1 MSYAKSGKAVL
12 APLLPWQSAAAQK
25 TRVEKLILAVN
36 GLCDAPLTRYGH
48 QDGPCTRASR
58 LEVWAPPPVLHG
70 AAWRTRGA
78 EEGTFGPVGYDASER
93 GNKQP
98 RHKVVGDSS
107 SKFSR
112 QASQNLGK

>member
-1 MSYAKSGKAVL
+1 MCAPCSGKAIL

-48 QDGPCTRASR
+48 QDGPCSRASQ

-78 EEGTFGPVGYDASER
+78 EEGTFGLVGYASTILR
-93 GNKQP
+93 YV
-98 RHKVVGDSS
+98 RI
-107 SKFSR
+107 
-112 QASQNLGK
+112 

>member
-1 MSYAKSGKAVL
+1 MCAPCSGKAL
-12 APLLPWQSAAAQK
+12 LTPLVPWQSAAAQK

-48 QDGPCTRASR
+48 QDSR

-78 EEGTFGPVGYDASER
+78 EEGAFGAVGYASTILR
-93 GNKQP
+93 YV
-98 RHKVVGDSS
+98 RI
-107 SKFSR
+107 
-112 QASQNLGK
+112 